1 MTKSSSKN
9 NQESTPQNT
18 GSSLATIFILLI
30 IFIIFFGISFM
41 IQDVK
46 YRVCYY
52 MILALLFLASLNIY
66 LSVVYYIQLRNTP
79 GVQGPI
85 GDKGPKG
92 MTGSTGK
99 CNFSQ
104 TCGIQKPRENI
115 IIPLAMRMYPDIPQ
129 ACLDTPTLTNCHK
142 DTDTDANM
150 MNQQRLDQ
158 AIPIN
163 EQINMLEQIAQGSSM
178 TEADFRDKI
187 NVCIKDTNS
196 CMDPTDF

>member
-1 MTKSSSKN
+1 MTTSSSKN
-9 NQESTPQNT
+9 KQASTSQN
-18 GSSLATIFILLI
+18 SNSNLATIFILLI

-41 IQDVK
+41 IQDFK

-79 GVQGPI
+79 GIQGPI
-85 GDKGPKG
+85 GEKGPKG

-104 TCGIQKPRENI
+104 TCGIQEPRDRI
-115 IIPLAMRMYPDIPQ
+115 IIPAAVQMYPDIPQ
-129 ACLDTPTLTNCHK
+129 NCLDTPTLTNCTK
-142 DTDTDANM
+142 STDTGTQSQD
-150 MNQQRLDQ
+150 RLDQ

-163 EQINMLEQIAQGSSM
+163 NQINMLEQIAQGSVM
-178 TEADFRDKI
+178 TENDFRNKI
-187 NVCIKDTNS
+187 NVCITDSNS

>member
-1 MTKSSSKN
+1 MTTSSSKTK
-9 NQESTPQNT
+9 QESTPQNT
-18 GSSLATIFILLI
+18 SSNLATIFILLI

-85 GDKGPKG
+85 GNKGPKG
-92 MTGSTGK
+92 MTGNTGK

-104 TCGIQKPRENI
+104 KCGIQEPRDNVILPAAEI
-115 IIPLAMRMYPDIPQ
+115 MYPDIPRN
-129 ACLDTPTLTNCHK
+129 CLDTPTLENCRN
-142 DTDTDANM
+142 DQNI
-150 MNQQRLDQ
+150 LDQ
-158 AIPIN
+158 ALPIN

-178 TEADFRDKI
+178 TETDFRDKI
-187 NVCIKDTNS
+187 NVCLTDSNT

>member
-1 MTKSSSKN
+1 MTKSSSTSKT
-9 NQESTPQNT
+9 STTQN
-18 GSSLATIFILLI
+18 SSSNLATIFILLI

-41 IQDVK
+41 IQDIK

-79 GVQGPI
+79 GIQGPI

-92 MTGSTGK
+92 MTGNTGK

-115 IIPLAMRMYPDIPQ
+115 ILPAAMQMYPDISKN
-129 ACLDTPTLTNCHK
+129 CLDNATLANCGN
-142 DTDTDANM
+142 DQNI
-150 MNQQRLDQ
+150 LDQ
-158 AIPIN
+158 ALPIT